1 MICYDKNKVSKGIDV
16 NKQENKK
23 SAIFVTIST
32 F

>member
-1 MICYDKNKVSKGIDV
+1 MLCYDKNNVSKGVNV

-23 SAIFVTIST
+23 SSKFVTIST